1 MNTALAVNGSFADL
15 DDVQRAAKMMLA
27 SGYFEAQRDP
37 AVGVAQLAV
46 KILAG
51 REMGY
56 GPFASVQGI
65 HVIQGKPALS
75 ANLMAAAVKANPRYD
90 YRVRKME
97 ASECS
102 LEFFQLYDGKR
113 ESLGVSTFTLADATK
128 AGVKNLDKFPRNML
142 FARAMSNGVRWFC
155 PDVFSG
161 NTVYVPEEL
170 GATVD
175 GETGEIIDA
184 EPQRQPQAVQTQGKA
199 TPAPMVQPPVTEVT
213 EPPSDNPFD
222 NGDGFGDGH
231 GAYHGAYHDGDTGT
245 PTSEELSI
253 IGAWGSPPIAQEW
266 VIKAGLATN
275 EFSARNAWMNAVK
288 ECGGFSAK
296 NAAQVKLAYLRERRT
311 KHGAPTAELS
321 AVPEMA
327 H

>member
-1 MNTALAVNGSFADL
+1 MSTALAVSNFSDL

-56 GPFASVQGI
+56 GPFAAVQGI

-75 ANLMAAAVKANPRYD
+75 ANLMAAAVKASPRYD

-102 LEFFQLYDGKR
+102 LEFFQIYDGKR
-113 ESLGVSTFTLADATK
+113 ESLGISTFTLADATK

-161 NTVYVPEEL
+161 NTVYVPDEL

-184 EPQRQPQAVQTQGKA
+184 EPQRQPQPAQTQGKS
-199 TPAPMVQPPVTEVT
+199 TPPPVTEVT
-213 EPPSDNPFD
+213 EPPVDDNPFYED
-222 NGDGFGDGH
+222 NAGHEAISRGEPITDKQLKMLHAVGIAVYADGWATKRAQLVEAVTKGEHRSAADLTKAEAKTLIDGLVKKQ
-231 GAYHGAYHDGDTGT
+231 AALAPSAT
-245 PTSEELSI
+245 EL
-253 IGAWGSPPIAQEW
+253 A
-266 VIKAGLATN
+266 
-275 EFSARNAWMNAVK
+275 
-288 ECGGFSAK
+288 
-296 NAAQVKLAYLRERRT
+296 
-311 KHGAPTAELS
+311 